1 MLTNKEKDLIEEI
14 RRGNARAF
22 TDLVESYKDL
32 VFTLSL
38 RLLGNR
44 EEAEEVSQDAFIKIY
59 KSLATFKGDSKVST
73 WIYRIAYNTALDRIK
88 KNKRAHDHVEID
100 QVRKMGLADMDDA
113 LDKMVQEE
121 KRQLID
127 QCLAKLPAEDAGII
141 TLFYFEEKNLLEME
155 KILNVSANTIKVK
168 LFRARKKL
176 AGIMETSLERE
187 ILESNG

>member
-22 TDLVESYKDL
+22 TDLVERYKDL

-88 KNKRAHDHVEID
+88 KNKRTHGHVEID

-127 QCLAKLPAEDAGII
+127 QCLAKLPTEDAGII

>member
-1 MLTNKEKDLIEEI
+1 MLTNKEKEQIEEI
-14 RRGNARAF
+14 RRGNTRAF
-22 TDLVESYKDL
+22 TDLVERYKDL

-44 EEAEEVSQDAFIKIY
+44 EEAEEVSQDVFIKIY
-59 KSLATFKGDSKVST
+59 KALATFKGDSKLST

-88 KNKRAHDHVEID
+88 KNKRAQDHVEID

-121 KRQLID
+121 KRQLIHLS
-127 QCLAKLPAEDAGII
+127 LAKLPAEDAGII

-155 KILNVSANTIKVK
+155 KILKLSANTIKVK